1 MQNTLNT
8 HIIFKKESVQIG
20 YSLFEQSK
28 MDKMKKNKF
37 DARFLNKI
45 VTIFSIIFI
54 VILVMATLFHCLY
67 DAFSNVIV
75 QFLYLAFPIVLAM
88 LDIICFICQKKPREK
103 KKREDAG
110 GENHP
115 EEKITKKIEERLL
128 QLVNNILSLLKNTI
142 LELKKYLPLLKYT
155 FLMSWAASLVII
167 NDVRF
172 NMNYILLLL
181 CKIAG
186 FIYVFLLFAEIF
198 KLVRMNI
205 KPLILITLVS
215 MIFGSIKSTQI
226 RWGISIIGNMI
237 LYIIDYDFFR
247 FVYKKYRNYIGVSP
261 KENAESGKAD
271 NDFEKTSSYAKI
283 RLKNWKVLIGLATCI
298 INILIAITDMYC
310 FSKLISKIA
319 EWGSNGLLNNDN
331 SPVIIFLTN
340 VLTILWTGIAKFAVI
355 LIIVAMGIILVRKLE
370 KYKRNK
376 IEKFFLY
383 IFAVQEES

>member
-1 MQNTLNT
+1 
-8 HIIFKKESVQIG
+8 
-20 YSLFEQSK
+20 

-75 QFLYLAFPIVLAM
+75 QFLYLVFPIVLAM
-88 LDIICFICQKKPREK
+88 LDIICLICQKKPRE

-115 EEKITKKIEERLL
+115 KEKITKKIRERLL
-128 QLVNNILSLLKNTI
+128 QLVNNILPLLKNTI

-155 FLMSWAASLVII
+155 FLMYWAASSVII
-167 NDVRF
+167 NDGWF
-172 NMNYILLLL
+172 NINYILLLL

-186 FIYVFLLFAEIF
+186 FISGFIYIFLFFAEIF
-198 KLVRMNI
+198 KLARINI

-215 MIFGSIKSTQI
+215 MIFGSIESTQI

-237 LYIIDYDFFR
+237 LYIIDYDFFT
-247 FVYKKYRNYIGVSP
+247 FVYKKYRNYMGVSP

-271 NDFEKTSSYAKI
+271 NDFKKTSSYAKI

-298 INILIAITDMYC
+298 INILIAITDMCC

-370 KYKRNK
+370 KYNRNK

>member
-1 MQNTLNT
+1 
-8 HIIFKKESVQIG
+8 
-20 YSLFEQSK
+20 

-37 DARFLNKI
+37 DARFFNKI
-45 VTIFSIIFI
+45 VTIFWIIFI

-75 QFLYLAFPIVLAM
+75 QNLYFVFPIVLAI
-88 LDIICFICQKKPREK
+88 LDIFCLKEPREK
-103 KKREDAG
+103 NKRDNAG
-110 GENHP
+110 GKNHP
-115 EEKITKKIEERLL
+115 EEKITKKIGERLL
-128 QLVNNILSLLKNTI
+128 QLVNNILPLLKNTI
-142 LELKKYLPLLKYT
+142 LGVKKYLPLLKYF
-155 FLMSWAASLVII
+155 FLMNWAVSAVII
-167 NDVRF
+167 NDGRF
-172 NMNYILLLL
+172 NTNYILSLF

-186 FIYVFLLFAEIF
+186 FIYFFLLFTEIF

-215 MIFGSIKSTQI
+215 MIFGSIESTQI

-237 LYIIDYDFFR
+237 LYIIDYDFFS
-247 FVYKKYRNYIGVSP
+247 FVYKKYRNYMGVSP
-261 KENAESGKAD
+261 KENAKSGKAD

-283 RLKNWKVLIGLATCI
+283 RLKNWKALIGLATCI
-298 INILIAITDMYC
+298 INILIAITDMCC

-370 KYKRNK
+370 KCNRNK